1 MQFNN
6 FNIDPQMQYNLQAM
20 GFEHPTP
27 IQSATVPHALTGR
40 DILGSAETGTGKTAA
55 FLLPLLQKL
64 LDTPRTRQPRALV
77 LVPTRELALQVAEQA
92 TQLSKNLPL
101 RIVTVYGGVG
111 IKPQEQAF
119 KKGVDVVI
127 ATPGRLLDHVGRRN
141 VTFSD
146 LQVFVLDEADRMLDI
161 GFLPDIRRVVRLLP
175 AERQTML
182 FSATLQP
189 IVSLSREVTRAPV
202 RVEVEKTVTPDAIT
216 QTLYPVPE
224 HLKFQLL
231 QKLLQD
237 EKLESVLIFSRT
249 KHRADRIARKLKR
262 DHVSAAVIHGNRS
275 QGQRVR
281 ALESFRRGKTRVLVA
296 TDIAARGIDVEGI
309 SHVINYD
316 VPQQAEDYVHRIGRT
331 GRAQAVG
338 AAYTFVAPDD
348 ERMVHR
354 IEYILGRKVP
364 RRTVEG
370 IDYSV
375 PVMRRPSAEEIRK
388 YSEVCGSQPAEER
401 SSRDCRRICRTQTP
415 APTPTLAKSY
425 AQSTI
430 MAASPNRRNEIR
442 CGGVYRYTSRRWRMW
457 VIRIKR

>member
-1 MQFNN
+1 MEFSE
-6 FNIDPQMQYNLQAM
+6 FKIDAQLKRNLTAM

-27 IQSATVPHALTGR
+27 IQGATVPAALTGR

-64 LDTPRTRQPRALV
+64 LDSPPSRNPRGLV
-77 LVPTRELALQVAEQA
+77 LVPTRELALQVTEQA
-92 TQLSKNLPL
+92 SQLSRGLNL
-101 RIVTVYGGVG
+101 RVATIYGGVG
-111 IKPQEQAF
+111 INPQIQAL

-141 VTFSD
+141 IRFDDV
-146 LQVFVLDEADRMLDI
+146 LVFVLDEADRMLDI

-189 IVSLSREVTRAPV
+189 IVSLSREVTRDPV
-202 RVEVEKTVTPDAIT
+202 RVEVEKTITPDAIT
-216 QTLYPVPE
+216 QALYPVPG

-237 EKLESVLIFSRT
+237 ENLESVLIFTRT
-249 KHRADRIARKLKR
+249 KRRADNIVRKLKR
-262 DHVSAAVIHGNRS
+262 DKISATVIHGDRS

-354 IEYILGRKVP
+354 IEYVLGRKLP
-364 RRTVEG
+364 RRQVDG
-370 IDYSV
+370 IDYSAPLV
-375 PVMRRPSAEEIRK
+375 RRPSPEEIQK
-388 YSEVCGSQPAEER
+388 YIEA
-401 SSRDCRRICRTQTP
+401 
-415 APTPTLAKSY
+415 
-425 AQSTI
+425 
-430 MAASPNRRNEIR
+430 NRRKKEAVLAAADSPR
-442 CGGVYRYTSRRWRMW
+442 AKPKRRR
-457 VIRIKR
+457 RPRRRRKPASE

>member
-1 MQFNN
+1 MEFNE
-6 FNIDPQMQYNLQAM
+6 FKIDAQLKRNLQAM

-27 IQSATVPHALTGR
+27 IQSATIPDALTGR

-55 FLLPLLQKL
+55 FLLPMLQKL
-64 LDTPRTRQPRALV
+64 LDSPRSRNPRGLV
-77 LVPTRELALQVAEQA
+77 LVPTRELALQVTEQAEQLSQGLDLNIA
-92 TQLSKNLPL
+92 T
-101 RIVTVYGGVG
+101 IYGGVG
-111 IKPQEQAF
+111 INPQTQAL
-119 KKGVDVVI
+119 KRGVDVVI
-127 ATPGRLLDHVGRRN
+127 ATPGRLLDHLGRRN
-141 VTFSD
+141 IRFDDV
-146 LQVFVLDEADRMLDI
+146 LVFVLDEADRMLDI

-175 AERQTML
+175 DERQTML

-189 IVSLSREVTRAPV
+189 IVSLSREVTRDPV

-216 QTLYPVPE
+216 QALYPVPP

-237 EKLESVLIFSRT
+237 EDLESVLIFTRT
-249 KHRADRIARKLKR
+249 KRRADNIVRKLKR
-262 DHVSAAVIHGNRS
+262 DKVSATVIHGDRS

-338 AAYTFVAPDD
+338 AAYTFVAPED

-354 IEYILGRKVP
+354 IEYVLGRKLP
-364 RRTVEG
+364 RRQVEG
-370 IDYSV
+370 ID
-375 PVMRRPSAEEIRK
+375 
-388 YSEVCGSQPAEER
+388 
-401 SSRDCRRICRTQTP
+401 
-415 APTPTLAKSY
+415 
-425 AQSTI
+425 
-430 MAASPNRRNEIR
+430 
-442 CGGVYRYTSRRWRMW
+442 
-457 VIRIKR
+457 

>member
-1 MQFNN
+1 MEFNE
-6 FNIDPQMQYNLQAM
+6 FKIDAQLKRNLQAM

-27 IQSATVPHALTGR
+27 IQSATIPDALTGR

-55 FLLPLLQKL
+55 FLLPMLQKL
-64 LDTPRTRQPRALV
+64 LDSPRSRNPRGLV
-77 LVPTRELALQVAEQA
+77 LVPTRELALQVTEQAEQLSQGLDLNIA
-92 TQLSKNLPL
+92 T
-101 RIVTVYGGVG
+101 IYGGVG
-111 IKPQEQAF
+111 INPQTQAL
-119 KKGVDVVI
+119 KRGVDVVI
-127 ATPGRLLDHVGRRN
+127 ATPGRLLDHLGRRN
-141 VTFSD
+141 IRFDDV
-146 LQVFVLDEADRMLDI
+146 LVFVLDEADRMLDI

-175 AERQTML
+175 DERQTML

-189 IVSLSREVTRAPV
+189 IVSLSREVTRDPV

-216 QTLYPVPE
+216 QALYPVPP

-237 EKLESVLIFSRT
+237 EDLESVLIFTRT
-249 KHRADRIARKLKR
+249 KRRADNIVRKLKR
-262 DHVSAAVIHGNRS
+262 DKVSATVIHGDRS

-338 AAYTFVAPDD
+338 AAYTFVAPED

-354 IEYILGRKVP
+354 IEYVLGRKLP
-364 RRTVEG
+364 RRQVEG
-370 IDYSV
+370 IDYDAPLV
-375 PVMRRPSAEEIRK
+375 RRPTPEEIQK
-388 YSEVCGSQPAEER
+388 YIEA
-401 SSRDCRRICRTQTP
+401 
-415 APTPTLAKSY
+415 
-425 AQSTI
+425 
-430 MAASPNRRNEIR
+430 NRRKKEAVLAAATT
-442 CGGVYRYTSRRWRMW
+442 GQSKPKSKRRR
-457 VIRIKR
+457 RPRRRKSNSK